1 MRILFFILLGTL
13 TYVFALFPLA
23 LTIIGIL
30 SRKKTEPA
38 YIPTIS
44 ILIPTRNDEN
54 HIRSKIMNAIDSDY
68 PKEKIE
74 ILVGSDG
81 STDGTVKEIQSFD
94 DDRIHLTTLSKREGK
109 TSVINKLAEQANS
122 DVLVM
127 SDSDVILKPDAIK
140 ELVKHFADPKIGA
153 VCGNRSNPVADNKNA
168 SKGAKLYNLY
178 EGAIKEGEGALGRVI
193 GADGSL
199 YAIRRQEF
207 KPIPPNVP
215 DDFVT
220 ILGVLKNGNKV
231 IYEKAAI
238 AFEELQ
244 NSSSDDFVR
253 KRRTVARGI
262 RGLLSAKALLNPFRF
277 PLISFLLISHKIVRW
292 FAGIIM
298 LILFVTNA
306 LLISQPLFLYFFFAQ
321 LVFYTM
327 VISEKLFR
335 KTIFAKLFKILRY
348 FTLTNIAAGMG
359 LIDVLRGK
367 EWLFWDMRK
376 S

>member
-1 MRILFFILLGTL
+1 ML
-13 TYVFALFPLA
+13 TYVFVLFPLA
-23 LTIIGIL
+23 LTFIGIL
-30 SRKKTEPA
+30 SRKQIKPPYT
-38 YIPTIS
+38 PTIS

-54 HIRSKIMNAIDSDY
+54 HIRSKIINAVDSDY
-68 PKEKIE
+68 PKEKTE

-81 STDGTVKEIQSFD
+81 STDGTDKVVLSFD
-94 DDRIHLTTLSKREGK
+94 DSRIHLIALSKREGK
-109 TSVINKLAEQANS
+109 TSVINKLAEQAGS
-122 DVLVM
+122 EILVM

-140 ELVKHFADPKIGA
+140 ELVKHFADPKVGA
-153 VCGNRSNPVADNKNA
+153 VCGNRSNPVADNKSA
-168 SKGAKLYNLY
+168 SRGAKLYNLY

-199 YAIRRQEF
+199 YALRRQEF
-207 KPIPPNVP
+207 RPIPPNVP

-231 IYEKAAI
+231 IYENNAI

-244 NSSSDDFVR
+244 NSSADDFVR

-277 PLISFLLISHKIVRW
+277 PVISFLLISHKIIRW

-298 LILFVTNA
+298 LILFVINA
-306 LLISQPLFLYFFFAQ
+306 LLISKPLFLYFFFAQ
-321 LVFYTM
+321 LVFYIM
-327 VISEKLFR
+327 VVSEKLFR

-359 LIDVLRGK
+359 LFDVLRGR
-367 EWLFWDMRK
+367 EWFFWDMRK